1 MPAPPAAAPPA
12 ARRSRAWTAVAA
24 LLALATAAA
33 LAFGPSGAEREAAA
47 WRRLAHRAMAT
58 IPVDSGPTRLAAD
71 LPAPFVGAWRRTRPA
86 DGPAV
91 AAAPRTLSPD
101 GAAAGHVAVRI
112 DGGAA
117 PARLEQRVADASAL
131 LPAAVAIVVAIA
143 LGKTLLPLAIG
154 VVVGALLIE
163 GFAPV
168 AAAVRVVDYVTASA
182 REQFYATL
190 IVFILGLI
198 GMVAIGIRSGGVRGL
213 VDAALRRVRTARG
226 VRRLAPFLGLGI
238 FFDDYSNTVV
248 LGNALRPITDR
259 LRIPREKLAY
269 LVDSTAAPVAGLV
282 LFSTWIWFEVSQIEP
297 PLRALGAID
306 SIDGAYGVFL
316 QSMPFR
322 FYCLFT
328 LAFVLLNGW
337 IGRDY
342 GPMLAAERRAAGGD
356 VGRRGA
362 AGDLGGLAHKPGVP
376 CRAINIALPLAL
388 TIATIGI
395 GLFAFR
401 EPGQALGGPNTTGPV
416 LAIGAA
422 LGAITAAA
430 LAIGQRL
437 LTLRETLGAL
447 AVGLKTGGLAVAI
460 LFLAWA
466 LGRASSD
473 NGTAEYLTAIL
484 ERGFPSAALP
494 LVLFGVAATV
504 SFATGSSFSTM
515 GILLPIAV
523 PLAYTI
529 APTDAPLAA
538 TAIAIAA
545 VLDGAIFGDHC
556 SPLSDTTVLSSVA
569 SGCDHVA
576 HVRTQLPYATTT
588 MAIALS
594 CGYAPTA
601 LGLPPWIGWIVGVS
615 ACILML
621 RVLGRRVA

>member
-1 MPAPPAAAPPA
+1 MPDADRPAT
-12 ARRSRAWTAVAA
+12 RRSRAWIGAAVV
-24 LLALATAAA
+24 LVIATSAMIG
-33 LAFGPSGAEREAAA
+33 FGPTRAEREAAA
-47 WRRLAHRAMAT
+47 WRRLAHRA
-58 IPVDSGPTRLAAD
+58 LAAVPAD
-71 LPAPFVGAWRRTRPA
+71 SPACLAPELPASFVAAWRRIRPTPP
-86 DGPAV
+86 DGVLGVRLLAPAPAEETAV
-91 AAAPRTLSPD
+91 ALRIDAPD
-101 GAAAGHVAVRI
+101 GTTTI
-112 DGGAA
+112 T
-117 PARLEQRVADASAL
+117 QRVADASAL
-131 LPAAVAIVVAIA
+131 APAAIAILIAIA
-143 LGKTLLPLAIG
+143 FGKTLWPLAIG
-154 VVVGALLIE
+154 VVVGALLLT
-163 GFAPV
+163 GFAPIP
-168 AAAVRVVDYVTASA
+168 AATLVVDWVTASA
-182 REQFYATL
+182 RDQFYATL
-190 IVFILGLI
+190 IAFILGLI

-213 VDAALRRVRTARG
+213 VDQALRRVRTARG

-269 LVDSTAAPVAGLV
+269 IVDSTAAPVAGLV

-328 LAFVLLNGW
+328 LAFVVLNGW

-342 GPMLAAERRAAGGD
+342 GPMLGAERRAARGD
-356 VGRRGA
+356 VGRRGV

-376 CRAINIALPLAL
+376 CRARNIAVPLAL
-388 TIATIGI
+388 TIATIAI
-395 GLFAFR
+395 GLFVFR
-401 EPGQALGGPNTTGPV
+401 EPGQALGGPTTTGPV
-416 LAIGAA
+416 LAIGATV
-422 LGAITAAA
+422 GAMTAAA
-430 LAIGQRL
+430 LALVQRL
-437 LTLRETLGAL
+437 LTVRETLGAL
-447 AVGLKTGGLAVAI
+447 AVGLRTGGLAVAI

-466 LGRASSD
+466 LGRASSEI
-473 NGTAEYLTAIL
+473 GTPEYLTAIL

-494 LVLFGVAATV
+494 IVLFGVAATV

-515 GILLPIAV
+515 GILLPIGV
-523 PLAYTI
+523 PLAYSI
-529 APTDAPLAA
+529 APIDAPLAA

-576 HVRTQLPYATTT
+576 HVRTQLPYAMTT
-588 MAIALS
+588 MTVALV

-601 LGLPPWIGWIVGVS
+601 LGWPPWIGWALGGA
-615 ACILML
+615 ACVITL
-621 RVLGRRVA
+621 RALGRRPE